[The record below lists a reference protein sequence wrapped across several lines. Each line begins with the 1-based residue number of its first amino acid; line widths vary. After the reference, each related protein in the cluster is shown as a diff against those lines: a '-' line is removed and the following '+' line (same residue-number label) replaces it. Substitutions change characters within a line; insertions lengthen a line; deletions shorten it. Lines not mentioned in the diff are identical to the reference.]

1 MYNPYIYPQY
11 PQNYPQAQ
19 TQQQTQAPAN
29 EFVLVGSEIEARNY
43 PVAYG
48 RTVTFKNE
56 NAPYIYI
63 KTMGFSQLEPPKF
76 EKYKKEIEEN
86 TPRIENAPTGEIQG
100 EINKL
105 WNKIETLEQSLK
117 EVKENGLNATNDGV

>member
-1 MYNPYIYPQY
+1 MYSPYYYPQ
-11 PQNYPQAQ
+11 YPQAQ

-86 TPRIENAPTGEIQG
+86 TFNIENVPAGEFQG

-105 WNKIETLEQSLK
+105 WNKIETLEQSIK
-117 EVKENGLNATNDGV
+117 EVKENGLNAISDGV

>member
-1 MYNPYIYPQY
+1 MYNPYYYPQY
-11 PQNYPQAQ
+11 PQAQAQ
-19 TQQQTQAPAN
+19 TQTQAPAN
-29 EFVLVGSEIEARNY
+29 DFVLVGSEIEARNY

-86 TPRIENAPTGEIQG
+86 TPKIENAPTGEIQG

-105 WNKIETLEQSLK
+105 WNKIETLEQSIK